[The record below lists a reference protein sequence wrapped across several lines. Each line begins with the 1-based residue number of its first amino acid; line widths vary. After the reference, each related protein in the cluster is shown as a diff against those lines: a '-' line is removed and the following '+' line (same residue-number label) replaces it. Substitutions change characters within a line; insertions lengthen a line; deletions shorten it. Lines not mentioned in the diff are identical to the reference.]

1 MNFRVLTSNPAHTLT
16 SIKDL
21 WPYAILGL
29 GGVLTVAWVV
39 FLTWIPVRLIASF
52 ISLVIGQMTI

>member
-1 MNFRVLTSNPAHTLT
+1 MNFQVLTNNPARTRT

-29 GGVLTVAWVV
+29 GGVLTIAWVV
-39 FLTWIPVRLIASF
+39 FLTWIPLRLIASF
-52 ISLVIGQMTI
+52 ISLVIGEMTI

>member
-1 MNFRVLTSNPAHTLT
+1 MSLHALTSNPARTRT

-29 GGVLTVAWVV
+29 GGVLTIAWVV
-39 FLTWIPVRLIASF
+39 FLTWIPLRLIASI

>member
-1 MNFRVLTSNPAHTLT
+1 MNFQVLTNSPARTRT

-29 GGVLTVAWVV
+29 GGVLTIAWVV
-39 FLTWIPVRLIASF
+39 FLTWIPLRLIASF
-52 ISLVIGQMTI
+52 ISLVIGEMTI